1 MTHLQAIRTAV
12 ARSPALTAT
21 ICARINSAF
30 LLEYQPANEFFD
42 IATDSAS
49 VDDLITDFAAIA
61 VPRTLPAGYVEI
73 DSAFRADYGDDYY
86 EMARVYNGML
96 KLVFLVRDGRLIP
109 RISVDTM
116 TEVCGFREIHK
127 KLREQTRNAK
137 AQVCM
142 RSLAEFY
149 VQNQT
154 TALPKEMRSIIG
166 RDLFETPLDARV
178 VPRAA
183 VAVEWHRG
191 SRGTVY

>member
-1 MTHLQAIRTAV
+1 MAHLQAIRAAV
-12 ARSPALTAT
+12 ARSPALTAA

-42 IATDSAS
+42 IATDAAS
-49 VDDLITDFAAIA
+49 VDDLITDFSAIT
-61 VPRTLPAGYVEI
+61 VPRSLAAGYVNV
-73 DSAFRADYGDDYY
+73 DSAFRDEYGKDYY
-86 EMARVYNGML
+86 ELARVYNGML

-127 KLREQTRNAK
+127 KLRDQTRNAK
-137 AQVCM
+137 AQACM

-154 TALPKEMRSIIG
+154 TTFPKEMRSIVG
-166 RDLFETPLDARV
+166 RDLFEARIEARPV
-178 VPRAA
+178 
-183 VAVEWHRG
+183 VAVELHRG
-191 SRGTVY
+191 NRGTVY